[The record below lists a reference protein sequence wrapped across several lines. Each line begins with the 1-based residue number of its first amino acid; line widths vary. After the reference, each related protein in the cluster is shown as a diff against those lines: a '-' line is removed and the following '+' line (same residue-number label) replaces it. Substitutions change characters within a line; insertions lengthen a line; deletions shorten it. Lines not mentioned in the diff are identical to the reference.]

1 MKFIHWVSGAL
12 CGLVLANGAQADQ
25 SPAGQVEKPLLQ
37 AGKQTLFQRV
47 LTTPGCE
54 LAETAGAKGKAQPA
68 FSRFY
73 VYKREKVGADEWLQ
87 VGPDSFG
94 KLSGWMNAN
103 CTVDWKMQL
112 TLAFTNPVGRDP
124 MMFFRDKDAVE
135 KILNSPHPDTLVKPL
150 QEQLKANQP
159 NPEILARE
167 PDNMVDQLKNFYLL
181 PVLESDDVFT
191 DSGFQ
196 VRVLNVASV
205 TEQSKAKPQAAGAAS
220 GTAAAGGPAGKTDE
234 QNMMKG
240 FTASVVFVID
250 STLSMG
256 PYIDRTKE
264 AIAKVYQRIEKEQ
277 LLGQVKF
284 GLVAYRSNV
293 KAVPG
298 LEYDSKMFV
307 DPNTVKDGK
316 DFLAKVS
323 QLKEATVSSSRV
335 DEDAYAGVM
344 TALDKVDWTQFG
356 ARYVVLITDAGA
368 LSGTDA
374 LSSTHFDA
382 AQVRQEAAYRGV
394 ALYALHLKTPS
405 GAKNHASA
413 QQQYEDLTL
422 NPFLHKPLYYP
433 INSGDIKSF
442 GSMVD
447 SLANAITG
455 QIKTAYS
462 GEATVG
468 SALGADEK
476 YAGANKEEK
485 PMLDDAQMLGHAM
498 RLAYLGDKQGTKAPP
513 VFKAWI
519 SDRDLIKQN
528 VPTTE
533 VKVLLTKSE
542 LSDLSEV
549 VKKIANAA
557 NEGMISPDDMFAS
570 LRSIAATMGTDPN
583 QVKQKNATKLGELGL
598 LGEYIDGLPYLSEVL
613 GLDEETWKS
622 WDGLEQEKFIR
633 RLNTKLQ
640 YYQRYNQDV
649 DRWISLAPGSDPRD
663 NVYPVP
669 LENLP

>member
-1 MKFIHWVSGAL
+1 MKSLLWVSGAL
-12 CGLVLANGAQADQ
+12 CGLALATGAQAEQ
-25 SPAGQVEKPLLQ
+25 KPLLQ

-54 LAETAGAKGKAQPA
+54 LADAAGGKGKVQPA

-73 VYKREKVGADEWLQ
+73 VYQREKVGADEWLQ
-87 VGPDSFG
+87 IGPDSFG
-94 KLSGWMNAN
+94 KVTGWMNAA

-112 TLAFTNPVGRDP
+112 TLAFTNPAGRDP
-124 MMFFRDKDAVE
+124 MMFFKDKAEVE

-150 QEQLKANQP
+150 QAQLKANQS
-159 NPEILARE
+159 NPDVLARE
-167 PDNMVDQLKNFYLL
+167 PDYMIDQLKNFYLL
-181 PVLESDDVFT
+181 PVLDSDDVFT
-191 DSGFQ
+191 DTGFQ

-205 TEQSKAKPQAAGAAS
+205 TEQNSAKPQGAAQNT
-220 GTAAAGGPAGKTDE
+220 GDAQNAADGAAKTDE
-234 QNMMKG
+234 QNMLKG
-240 FTASVVFVID
+240 FSASVVFVID

-264 AIAKVYQRIEKEQ
+264 AIQKVYQRIEKENM
-277 LLGQVKF
+277 LGQVKF
-284 GLVAYRSNV
+284 GLVAFRSNV

-323 QLKEATVSSSRV
+323 TLKQATVSSSKV

-344 TALDKVDWTQFG
+344 QALDKVDWTQFG

-368 LSGTDA
+368 LSGDDA
-374 LSSTHFDA
+374 LSTTHFDA

-405 GAKNHASA
+405 GVKNHASA
-413 QQQYEDLTL
+413 QAQYEDLTL

-433 INSGDIKSF
+433 IDSGDINSF
-442 GSMVD
+442 GTMVD
-447 SLANAITG
+447 NLAGAITS

-476 YAGANKEEK
+476 YGGKAQEPILE
-485 PMLDDAQMLGHAM
+485 DATLLGHAM
-498 RLAYLGDKQGTKAPP
+498 RLAYLGEKQGTQAPP
-513 VFKAWI
+513 VFKAWV
-519 SDRDLIKQN
+519 SDRDLVKQN
-528 VPTTE
+528 LPTTE

-557 NEGMISPDDMFAS
+557 NEGLISPDDMFAS
-570 LRSIAATMGTDPN
+570 LRSIAATMGNDPN

-598 LGEYIDGLPYLSEVL
+598 LGEYIEGLPYLSEVL